1 MDENRCHK
9 HFCFQKI
16 EILEQLKLILGAFLV
31 WCSKIIELG
40 FNEKFIRTWE
50 YYFDYC
56 AAGFKT
62 HTLGNYQVPLYTIT
76 ISTQLTLGFYL
87 TLGLDLQKFIIHE
100 QHFSQKNSR
109 S

>member
-1 MDENRCHK
+1 MPLEEANQNLPLDIIFKLFHIYSLLGIMDENGCHK

-76 ISTQLTLGFYL
+76 ISTQL
-87 TLGLDLQKFIIHE
+87 I
-100 QHFSQKNSR
+100 
-109 S
+109 